1 MLYDCQF
8 LGLREA
14 IVNFVLLKQLA
25 QGTDVECVVLVHCL
39 LVWLLNPGDWQGLPN
54 NSGNGPIERQETPG
68 SSSEAPAMESTEI

>member
-54 NSGNGPIERQETPG
+54 YGEGEET
-68 SSSEAPAMESTEI
+68 SIRATQLK